1 MSVFDIDKTPA
12 NTFVVEWPDHQR
24 FELPVPKIQTKYTEE
39 DLQLEAWR
47 DEAGYLHKVEAR
59 RGLHKVELEWPYLND
74 EQMTYI
80 RRACKTYE
88 YFKFIFYCDTTGE
101 YGVLDEAYSG
111 PFTFTLYSL
120 RYGEGEWIDVHLS
133 IIER

>member
-1 MSVFDIDKTPA
+1 MAILDIDKKAADTYI
-12 NTFVVEWPDHQR
+12 VEWADGQR
-24 FELPVPKIQTKYTEE
+24 FELPVPKIQIKYTEE

-59 RGLHKVELEWPYLND
+59 RNLHKIELEWPYLND
-74 EQMTYI
+74 EQMAYI
-80 RRACKTYE
+80 RRATKTHE
-88 YFKFIFYCDTTGE
+88 YFKFIFYCDAVGK

-120 RYGEGEWIDVHLS
+120 RHGTGEWIDVHLS